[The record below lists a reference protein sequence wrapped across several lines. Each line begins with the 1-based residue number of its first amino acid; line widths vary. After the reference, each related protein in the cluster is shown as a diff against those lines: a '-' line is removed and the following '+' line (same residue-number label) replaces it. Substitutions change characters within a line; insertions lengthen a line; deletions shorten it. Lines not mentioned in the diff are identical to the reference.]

1 MASMWNLM
9 KKGRWS
15 ERRSNGRMPAPD
27 LDVSYS
33 TEREQRK
40 ARIKDISATGL
51 YLLTDDPLQ
60 PGTKMELTLQR
71 GNLEESYGLQDVVTD
86 QPRAQVNLRAKTV
99 RVGDDGVAVTFS
111 DDSTDAS
118 LWANL
123 MRVVEQLTGETDQV
137 RLFRMTKALSFVVHI
152 SPAAE
157 ADMIQIITNRMSVE
171 RAARAIEISLK
182 AEEIAAGHPGPL
194 RSDVPSHLVLSI
206 LEDGSKV
213 EEEQTRR
220 MWAELLASSCHQGA
234 DDELNLTYA
243 GLLSKIDAVQMRIFD
258 ASCRLAMRVG
268 WEPGLKFHQD
278 LHCSAEDI
286 KKITQIQNL
295 MGIERDL
302 NHLFE
307 LGLLE
312 PTDRPILCQQIEQV
326 NMAPKLLALRLYALC
341 KGQPGPPE
349 SLQGATLQ
357 RAS

>member
-1 MASMWNLM
+1 M
-9 KKGRWS
+9 KKARHA
-15 ERRSNGRMPAPD
+15 ERRSDGRMPAPD

-33 TEREQRK
+33 TERERRK

-60 PGTKMELTLQR
+60 PGTKMELTLQKC
-71 GNLEESYGLQDVVTD
+71 NLEENYGLQDVVAD
-86 QPRAQVNLRAKTV
+86 EPRTYVHLRAKTV

-111 DDSTDAS
+111 DDSTDATS
-118 LWANL
+118 WANL
-123 MRVVEQLTGETDQV
+123 MRSVEQLTGETDQV

-157 ADMIQIITNRMSVE
+157 ADMLQIITNRMSVE
-171 RAARAIEISLK
+171 RAARAIEIALK
-182 AEEIAAGHPGPL
+182 AEEIAAGRPGPL
-194 RSDVPSHLVLSI
+194 RSDVPSNLVLSI

-213 EEEQTRR
+213 EEEETRR

-234 DDELNLTYA
+234 DDELNLIYA
-243 GLLSKIDAVQMRIFD
+243 GLMSKIDAVQMRIFD

-286 KKITQIQNL
+286 KKITHIQNL

-312 PTDRPILCQQIEQV
+312 QTDRPILCQLLERV
-326 NMAPKLLALRLYALC
+326 NMAPRLLALKLYARC
-341 KGQPGPPE
+341 KGQPEPPE
-349 SLQGATLQ
+349 FLQGATLQ